1 MNTMNYISIAVI
13 LFWAGFVSSISF
25 MEAWLKFRIEGVTLN
40 IGLRIG
46 KRIFRAL
53 NRMEWLFIASY
64 SISMIFQ
71 FNILNTLIVI
81 LSILLLVI
89 LASQTFYLLPRLEK
103 RIDLILARE
112 NVMKSKLHLYFITAE
127 ILKVS
132 SLIGLSYYLWT
143 ASISNV

>member
-46 KRIFRAL
+46 KKIFRAL
-53 NRMEWLFIASY
+53 NRMVWLFLASY
-64 SISMIFQ
+64 IIFLIYP
-71 FNILNTLIVI
+71 FNIVNTLIAI

-103 RIDLILARE
+103 RIDLILAGE